1 MNAAVNTR
9 TRGLVQIT
17 RQSEGD
23 SEMNWSCSIVFYG
36 EQERTSSVSLG
47 TAQVIRLFR
56 TLGAPAPVSKKESH
70 VVEFYN
76 TPDWA
81 ELKELGFN
89 VGA

>member
-17 RQSEGD
+17 RQSD
-23 SEMNWSCSIVFYG
+23 SDKNWTCSIVFYG
-36 EQERTSSVSLG
+36 DQERLSSVSLG

-76 TPDWA
+76 TPDLA
-81 ELKELGFN
+81 ELKELGFFTA
-89 VGA
+89 G

>member
-17 RQSEGD
+17 RQSD
-23 SEMNWSCSIVFYG
+23 SDKNWTCSIVFYG
-36 EQERTSSVSLG
+36 DQERLSSVSLG

-76 TPDWA
+76 TPDQA
-81 ELKELGFN
+81 ELKELGFFTA
-89 VGA
+89 G

>member
-17 RQSEGD
+17 RQTD
-23 SEMNWSCSIVFYG
+23 SEKNWTCSIVLYG
-36 EQERTSSVSLG
+36 EQERLSSVTLG

-56 TLGAPAPVSKKESH
+56 TLGAPAPVSKKDSH

-76 TPDWA
+76 TPDWV
-81 ELKELGFN
+81 ELKELGFSTA
-89 VGA
+89 G